1 MQVPGLSETTL
12 FNGEMMKARVESLS
26 QKPLMQK
33 NVPNTLGDSNLSD
46 AEKKELA
53 KASRGFEAIF
63 LNTLMKEMKFGEF
76 NGEGSDAGF
85 GADTLR
91 GYMNM
96 QFAEQIANNGSG
108 IGLADMIYSQ
118 LSGGER
124 LMPISTVKPSDSF
137 ISQIKQLANNG
148 NIKLT
153 PINDILSNK
162 SEILSSTN
170 KTKDIPKLKIENINY
185 GMDNINSRI
194 DDIYLQKE
202 STPKVSGN
210 FFSRVTNRL
219 EKYQDIISRA
229 SNKYGVPENLIKGII
244 TAESAGRN
252 EARSPVGAK
261 GLMQLMDGTAKD
273 LGVRNSFDPEKNIMG
288 GTKYIKKMLDKF
300 GSVDKALA
308 AYNAGP
314 GNVNKYGGIP
324 PFKETQAYVLRV
336 KKYAE
341 MHKV

>member
-12 FNGEMMKARVESLS
+12 FNGEMMKSRAESLTK
-26 QKPLMQK
+26 KPLMQK
-33 NVPNTLGDSNLSD
+33 SVPNTLGNSNLSD

-53 KASRGFEAIF
+53 KAARGFEAIF

-76 NGEGSDAGF
+76 NREGSDAGF

-96 QFAEQIANNGSG
+96 QFAEQIANNGTG
-108 IGLADMIYSQ
+108 IGLANMIYSQ
-118 LSGGER
+118 LSGGDK
-124 LMPISTVKPSDSF
+124 LTPLHSVKPSDTF
-137 ISQIKQLANNG
+137 VSQLKQIVNNE

-153 PINDILSNK
+153 PVDDILSMQGDVLSAANK
-162 SEILSSTN
+162 V
-170 KTKDIPKLKIENINY
+170 KDIPKLKIENIE
-185 GMDNINSRI
+185 SRK
-194 DDIYLQKE
+194 DIATQ
-202 STPKVSGN
+202 VSGN

-229 SNKYGVPENLIKGII
+229 SEKYGVPENLIKGII

-273 LGVRNSFDPEKNIMG
+273 LGVRNSFDPEQNIMG
-288 GTKYIKKMLDKF
+288 GTKYIKQMLDKF
-300 GSVDKALA
+300 GSIDKALA

-324 PFKETQAYVLRV
+324 PFKETQAYVLKV

-341 MHKV
+341 MHKA

>member
-1 MQVPGLSETTL
+1 MQVPGLNETTL
-12 FNGEMMKARVESLS
+12 FNGEMMKARAESLS
-26 QKPLMQK
+26 KKPLMQK
-33 NVPNTLGDSNLSD
+33 SVPNTLGNSNLSD

-53 KASRGFEAIF
+53 KAARGFEAIF

-96 QFAEQIANNGSG
+96 QFAEQIANNGSS
-108 IGLADMIYSQ
+108 IGLANMIYSQ

-124 LMPISTVKPSDSF
+124 LMPISTVKPSASF
-137 ISQIKQLANNG
+137 ISQLKQIVNNE

-153 PINDILSNK
+153 PVDDILSMQGDVISAANK
-162 SEILSSTN
+162 V
-170 KTKDIPKLKIENINY
+170 KDIPKLKIENFNH
-185 GMDNINSRI
+185 NNSGI
-194 DDIYLQKE
+194 DDTNTRKSATQ
-202 STPKVSGN
+202 VSGN

-229 SNKYGVPENLIKGII
+229 SEKYGVPENLIKGII

-273 LGVRNSFDPEKNIMG
+273 LGVRNSFDPEQNIMG

-324 PFKETQAYVLRV
+324 PFKETQAYVLKV

-341 MHKV
+341 MHKA

>member
-12 FNGEMMKARVESLS
+12 FNGEMMKARAESLTK
-26 QKPLMQK
+26 KPLMQK
-33 NVPNTLGDSNLSD
+33 SVPNTLGNSNLSD

-53 KASRGFEAIF
+53 KAARGFEAIF

-76 NGEGSDAGF
+76 NREGSDAGF

-108 IGLADMIYSQ
+108 IGLANMIYSQ

-124 LMPISTVKPSDSF
+124 LMPISTVKPSDTF
-137 ISQIKQLANNG
+137 VSQIKQLASKG
-148 NIKLT
+148 EIKLSPVNT
-153 PINDILSNK
+153 DIKTLSDTSDFK
-162 SEILSSTN
+162 LS
-170 KTKDIPKLKIENINY
+170 KTKDKPKLKIENIE
-185 GMDNINSRI
+185 SRK
-194 DDIYLQKE
+194 DIATQ
-202 STPKVSGN
+202 VSGN

-219 EKYQDIISRA
+219 EKYQDIIFRA
-229 SNKYGVPENLIKGII
+229 SEKYGVPENLIKGII

-273 LGVRNSFDPEKNIMG
+273 LGVRNSFDPEQNIMG
-288 GTKYIKKMLDKF
+288 GTKYIKQMLDKF
-300 GSVDKALA
+300 GSIDKALA

-324 PFKETQAYVLRV
+324 PFKETQAYVLKV

-341 MHKV
+341 MHKA

>member
-12 FNGEMMKARVESLS
+12 FNGEMMKARAESLTK
-26 QKPLMQK
+26 KPLMQK
-33 NVPNTLGDSNLSD
+33 SVPNTLGNSNLSD

-53 KASRGFEAIF
+53 KAARGFEAIF

-96 QFAEQIANNGSG
+96 QFAEQIANNGTG
-108 IGLADMIYSQ
+108 IGLANMIYSQ
-118 LSGGER
+118 LSGGDK
-124 LMPISTVKPSDSF
+124 LTPLHSVKPSDTF
-137 ISQIKQLANNG
+137 VSQLKQIANNE

-153 PINDILSNK
+153 PVDDILSMQGDVLSAANK
-162 SEILSSTN
+162 V
-170 KTKDIPKLKIENINY
+170 KDIPKLKIENIESRK
-185 GMDNINSRI
+185 DNAT
-194 DDIYLQKE
+194 Q
-202 STPKVSGN
+202 VSGN

-229 SNKYGVPENLIKGII
+229 SEKYGVPENLIKGII

-273 LGVRNSFDPEKNIMG
+273 LGVRNSFDPEQNIMG
-288 GTKYIKKMLDKF
+288 GTKYIKQMLDKF
-300 GSVDKALA
+300 GSIDKALA

-314 GNVNKYGGIP
+314 GYVNKYGGIP
-324 PFKETQAYVLRV
+324 PFKETQAYVLKV

-341 MHKV
+341 MHKA